1 MSPTLIQGYSRTQLA
16 ARVARDIEDGWYVN
30 LGIGTPEKV
39 ANYIPSD
46 KEIILHSEN
55 GILGMGETVADPLQA
70 DWDLIN
76 AGKRP
81 IALRQ
86 GGSFFDHVTSFSMMR
101 GGHLDLCLLG
111 AYQVSSQGDLANWW
125 TGGQAEMPAVGGAM
139 DLVTGA
145 RRLYVMMDH
154 VSKKGEP
161 KIVSECTYPL
171 TGKKVV
177 DRIYTNLAVI
187 DVTDEGLLVRE
198 MVDSIS
204 FDTLA
209 QWTQATITP
218 AADMRM
224 VAIEAGEMA

>member
-1 MSPTLIQGYSRTQLA
+1 MQGYSRTQLA

-39 ANYIPSD
+39 ADYIPSD

-55 GILGMGETVADPLQA
+55 GILGMGETVTDPAQV

-111 AYQVSSQGDLANWW
+111 AYQVSEQGDLANWW
-125 TGGQAEMPAVGGAM
+125 TGGEGEMPAVGGAM

-154 VSKKGEP
+154 VSKAGEP
-161 KIVSECTYPL
+161 KIVNACTYPL

-177 DRIYTNLAVI
+177 DRIYTDFAVI
-187 DVTDEGLLVRE
+187 DVASDGLLVRE
-198 MVDSIS
+198 LVDSIT
-204 FDTLA
+204 FETLQ
-209 QWTQATITP
+209 QWTQAPLMP
-218 AADMRM
+218 AADMRI
-224 VAIEAGEMA
+224 VTIETRETE